1 MSNAIHVIRL
11 RWLWA
16 RIHTSLYSD
25 ISACDPNHP
34 TYISRI
40 KQLRAEAEE
49 WRTSAPTIAPR
60 MDDALTIFS
69 TKEWFDLN
77 YSGTILYIYRGQLI
91 DGRGTSEDVFA
102 DCVQAAKTIC
112 HGYRRLYIGRP
123 VNYTWGAI
131 HVIFMAGLLY
141 LHCLWISPTVRAS
154 TRQDEFSRTCTDC
167 TMVLVVMAERWEGA
181 GPFRDIFEALASGT
195 MTMMTEEGSRG
206 SEIAIPQALSN
217 DVDQGDLSRW
227 MAEIGDLGTSDW
239 IDDFLTGLINDH
251 PAEIALGDSGGPM
264 ANPAMPGD
272 SHGFSHLDTASWPS
286 S

>member
-40 KQLRAEAEE
+40 QQLRAEAEE
-49 WRTSAPTIAPR
+49 WRASAPPIAPR
-60 MDDALTIFS
+60 IGDALTIFS
-69 TKEWFDLN
+69 SKDWFDLN

-91 DGRGTSEDVFA
+91 DGRGTSEAVFA
-102 DCVQAAKTIC
+102 ECVHAAKTIC
-112 HGYRRLYIGRP
+112 HGYRRLYVGRP
-123 VNYTWGAI
+123 LNYTWGAI

-141 LHCLWISPTVRAS
+141 LHCLWTSPSVRDS
-154 TRQDEFSRTCTDC
+154 TRQDEFSRICTDC

-181 GPFRDIFEALASGT
+181 APFRDIFEALAGGT
-195 MTMMTEEGSRG
+195 MTMMTEESHRD
-206 SEIAIPQALSN
+206 SEMAIPQALSN

-239 IDDFLTGLINDH
+239 IDDFLTGLIHDH
-251 PAEIALGDSGGPM
+251 PS
-264 ANPAMPGD
+264 
-272 SHGFSHLDTASWPS
+272 DTALSNPGEAVASPTAPGGGHDFNYLDAGSWTNS
-286 S
+286 